1 MTGPSC
7 PLPLRTG
14 CRSVATPL
22 ARVFAVL
29 ILRADCAE
37 LACSSRFLFDPHCSP
52 RLQPE
57 SNTCFGGTSS
67 IKLGFMRMTLR
78 QMEYFVAVAER
89 GSIAAAA
96 AELPISESAVSVA
109 ISELENIVGVR
120 LLHRVRARGVTLT
133 AAGTALLPEL
143 RSLVAR
149 ARELERNAA
158 NIGSAVAGELKVA
171 LDPVLTPV
179 LLPQLMSGFLSR
191 YPAVNFSFMEG
202 ATSDVQDWLIQGRC
216 DVVLMYDLGVRD
228 GLSAHPLF
236 TVRPKVLVAEGYVGQ
251 EVHNITLRSI
261 ANEPMILIDISPGEA
276 SIARSCPL
284 PGDTPGRTPNLERR
298 RRARAR
304 RAWIRMVHAPATL
317 PHQPQ
322 LRRTGI
328 PRTRHN
334 RRRPRRSPT
343 RRDPTW
349 ASHAPYR
356 RLSGLLHESFLRQ

>member
-1 MTGPSC
+1 
-7 PLPLRTG
+7 
-14 CRSVATPL
+14 
-22 ARVFAVL
+22 
-29 ILRADCAE
+29 
-37 LACSSRFLFDPHCSP
+37 
-52 RLQPE
+52 
-57 SNTCFGGTSS
+57 
-67 IKLGFMRMTLR
+67 MRMTLR
-78 QMEYFVAVAER
+78 QMEYFVAVADR

-158 NIGSAVAGELKVA
+158 SVGSAVVGELKVA

-202 ATSDVQDWLIQGRC
+202 ATSEVQDWLIQGRC

-261 ANEPMILIDISPGEA
+261 ANEPMILIDISPGEVFYRA
-276 SIARSCPL
+276 ILSAAGVTPRVVHQTSSVEGVRALVARGFGWSML
-284 PGDTPGRTPNLERR
+284 LQQSRTNLSYEGRAYRELDITDDVPDVALL
-298 RRARAR
+298 A
-304 RAWIRMVHAPATL
+304 VTL
-317 PHQPQ
+317 GGR
-322 LRRTGI
+322 LTRRTVAF
-328 PRTRHN
+328 
-334 RRRPRRSPT
+334 
-343 RRDPTW
+343 RDYCTKVFS
-349 ASHAPYR
+349 ASNDA
-356 RLSGLLHESFLRQ
+356 FDF

>member
-1 MTGPSC
+1 
-7 PLPLRTG
+7 
-14 CRSVATPL
+14 
-22 ARVFAVL
+22 
-29 ILRADCAE
+29 
-37 LACSSRFLFDPHCSP
+37 
-52 RLQPE
+52 
-57 SNTCFGGTSS
+57 
-67 IKLGFMRMTLR
+67 MRMTLR
-78 QMEYFVAVAER
+78 QMEYFVAVADR

-158 NIGSAVAGELKVA
+158 SVGSAVVGELKVA

-202 ATSDVQDWLIQGRC
+202 ATSEVQDWLIQGRC

-261 ANEPMILIDISPGEA
+261 ANEPMILIDISPGEVFYRA
-276 SIARSCPL
+276 ILSAAGVTPRVVHRTSSVEGVRALVARGFGWSML
-284 PGDTPGRTPNLERR
+284 LQQSRTNLSYEGRAYRELDITDDVPDVALL
-298 RRARAR
+298 A
-304 RAWIRMVHAPATL
+304 VTL
-317 PHQPQ
+317 RGR
-322 LRRTGI
+322 LTRRTVAF
-328 PRTRHN
+328 
-334 RRRPRRSPT
+334 
-343 RRDPTW
+343 RDYCTKVFS
-349 ASHAPYR
+349 ASNEA
-356 RLSGLLHESFLRQ
+356 FDF